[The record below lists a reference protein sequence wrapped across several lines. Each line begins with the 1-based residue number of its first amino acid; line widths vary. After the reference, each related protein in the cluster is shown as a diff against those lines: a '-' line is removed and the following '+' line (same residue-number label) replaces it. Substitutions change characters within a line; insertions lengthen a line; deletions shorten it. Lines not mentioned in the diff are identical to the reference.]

1 MSLSGPLNDVARRVV
16 VFVALSCLATART
29 NATVLVPVD
38 LAELSREAGAIVRG
52 RVTATESRWTADRR
66 AIETVV
72 TMDVDASLKGALG
85 RRVQFIVPGGTLGR
99 YRSLMAGA
107 PEFVVGQ
114 RVIVFLGWT
123 GPSYPHLLG
132 LGQGVYRVVPDRE
145 RRGWLV
151 TPPAITAA
159 AGPARVV
166 RGDPARRSLT
176 LADFE
181 QRVRELAGDRR

>member
-1 MSLSGPLNDVARRVV
+1 MEKTRARLIALSV
-16 VFVALSCLATART
+16 LSCLAAAPA
-29 NATVLVPVD
+29 NATVLIPADV
-38 LAELSREAGAIVRG
+38 AELSRDANAIVRG
-52 RVTATESRWTADRR
+52 RVTATESQWTADRR

-72 TMDVDASLKGALG
+72 TMDSDASLKGALG

-114 RVIVFLGWT
+114 RVIVFLGGT

-132 LGQGVYRVVPDRE
+132 LGQGVYRVMPDRE

-151 TPPAITAA
+151 TPPAITD
-159 AGPARVV
+159 AGPARIV
-166 RGDPARRSLT
+166 RGDPGRRSLT

-181 QRVRELAGDRR
+181 ARVRALAGERR